1 VISKVQRQ
9 NPRIVEL
16 DSDTDEHNSA
26 TSTSSSTKPIV
37 EEPDD
42 PPLLRKQNSDTMY
55 ENYHQQYYPHPFI
68 YNNPLIRQPF
78 FTIPGA
84 ATGAYY
90 HQQQQVYPNMFMY
103 PQQPQVHPHIP
114 QQQFFHPH
122 PQLHFIQQY
131 YSMMAAQGILIEVI
145 DREEANNLIT
155 TGVHSP
161 SLPNATP
168 TNGVRFNTQEQLY
181 LVTMNGQRFVMTEDH
196 IRQIV
201 TDIQQQQQQH
211 FQQQQFYQQQQQQFH
226 QQQYTYQQPP
236 PHQDN
241 VYYAS

>member
-1 VISKVQRQ
+1 
-9 NPRIVEL
+9 
-16 DSDTDEHNSA
+16 
-26 TSTSSSTKPIV
+26 
-37 EEPDD
+37 
-42 PPLLRKQNSDTMY
+42 
-55 ENYHQQYYPHPFI
+55 
-68 YNNPLIRQPF
+68 
-78 FTIPGA
+78 
-84 ATGAYY
+84 
-90 HQQQQVYPNMFMY
+90 
-103 PQQPQVHPHIP
+103 
-114 QQQFFHPH
+114 
-122 PQLHFIQQY
+122 
-131 YSMMAAQGILIEVI
+131 MAAQGILIEVI

-181 LVTMNGQRFVMTEDH
+181 LVTMNGQRFVMTEEH

-211 FQQQQFYQQQQQQFH
+211 FQQQQFYQQQQFH